1 MLIVNVINTLPNIE
15 DRKMKTSMN
24 FLSEID
30 DRKERKK
37 RNYFFF
43 KTNVLVPNKQN
54 VRRWR
59 YRSGYTYLQPAGCLI
74 IRPDRQRS
82 TTMSQTV
89 GKGHKI
95 LKMSY

>member
-37 RNYFFF
+37 VEKFS
-43 KTNVLVPNKQN
+43 KQN
-54 VRRWR
+54 VR
-59 YRSGYTYLQPAGCLI
+59 
-74 IRPDRQRS
+74 
-82 TTMSQTV
+82 
-89 GKGHKI
+89 
-95 LKMSY
+95 